1 MSTMG
6 EFVGLIML
14 CGVGCDLFLLPLALA
29 SFAILVGIAEPF
41 ERLRF
46 VGHPVFLG
54 TVLVLVAVEWAIDTF
69 ADRRTKLYRQGWASA
84 QLTLSCM
91 VSIVVVTTLS
101 KGASPAQ
108 LVTTLMAAWVVTGVL
123 KFGSIEQL
131 KKTLS
136 LFG

>member
-1 MSTMG
+1 MG
-6 EFVGLIML
+6 EFIGLVML
-14 CGVGCDLFLLPLALA
+14 CGVGCDLFLLPLALC
-29 SFAILVGIAEPF
+29 SFAIFIGIVEPF

-46 VGHPVFLG
+46 IGHPAFLA
-54 TVLVLVAVEWAIDTF
+54 VAFLLVAVEWAIDSF

-101 KGASPAQ
+101 KDASGAQ
-108 LVTTLMAAWVVTGVL
+108 LVTTLAAAWFVTGVL
-123 KFGSIEQL
+123 KFGSVEQL